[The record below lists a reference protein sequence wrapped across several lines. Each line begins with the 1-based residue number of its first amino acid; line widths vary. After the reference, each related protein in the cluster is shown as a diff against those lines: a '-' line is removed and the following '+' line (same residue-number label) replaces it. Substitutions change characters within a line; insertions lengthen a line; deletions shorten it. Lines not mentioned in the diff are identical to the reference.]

1 MGNISLKNIR
11 EWPELTNTEREIAI
25 ILASYPKGECP
36 SDQEL
41 AKEMNLKES
50 TIQKA
55 MRKLRKKEM
64 I

>member
-1 MGNISLKNIR
+1 MLLKNVR
-11 EWPELTNTEREIAI
+11 RYPELTKAGRNLFI
-25 ILASYPKGECP
+25 ILGAYKEGEIP
-36 SDQEL
+36 SNLEL
-41 AKEMNLKES
+41 AKKMNLKES